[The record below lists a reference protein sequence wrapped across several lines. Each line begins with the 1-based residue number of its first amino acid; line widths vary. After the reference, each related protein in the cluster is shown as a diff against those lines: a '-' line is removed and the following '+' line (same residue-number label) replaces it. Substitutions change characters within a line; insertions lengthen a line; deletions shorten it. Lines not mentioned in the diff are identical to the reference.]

1 MFSAKDTLSK
11 VDPELWRAIQAET
24 SVRKT
29 TSN

>member
-1 MFSAKDTLSK
+1 MFSAKDTLAK
-11 VDPELWRAIQAET
+11 VDPELWQAMQAET